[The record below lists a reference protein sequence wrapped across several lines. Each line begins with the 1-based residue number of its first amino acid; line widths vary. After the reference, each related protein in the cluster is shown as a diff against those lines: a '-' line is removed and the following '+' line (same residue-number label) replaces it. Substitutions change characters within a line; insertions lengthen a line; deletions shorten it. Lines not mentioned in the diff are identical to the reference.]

1 MFVSVKMNS
10 IEIFTLVTGDP
21 DEHETRRRKARWR
34 NIVVLRCLSSI
45 LVSRFVGLVRPHI
58 RR

>member
-1 MFVSVKMNS
+1 MCVSVKMNS
-10 IEIFTLVTGDP
+10 IEIFTLVTGDA
-21 DEHETRRRKARWR
+21 DEKATRRRKARGR

-45 LVSRFVGLVRPHI
+45 LVSRFVRLVRPHI